1 DSIVQSDSSPP
12 INERCQIKSKLLHL
26 MRDVQESAAEKL
38 RMFENPFPHRSQ
50 PSESYVANQTSA
62 AIGADEVTG
71 PERLNATR
79 CADTRAY
86 TIGLARILSSSTSY
100 CGRWP
105 SSASLKVAIGGAA
118 TR

>member
-1 DSIVQSDSSPP
+1 MLQKRKEPKRKSIALS
-12 INERCQIKSKLLHL
+12 L
-26 MRDVQESAAEKL
+26 MRDVQGSAAEKL

-79 CADTRAY
+79 CADTCAY
-86 TIGLARILSSSTSY
+86 AIGLARILSARRLTVDG
-100 CGRWP
+100 GR
-105 SSASLKVAIGGAA
+105 V
-118 TR
+118 RHH